1 MLQILEISKT
11 FSQALVLPSPTHSN
25 FRSSLMDP
33 TKSWTPKRCLVLL
46 AVGVLQPRFKYQNKS
61 DMCTK
66 NWPKKRWMGF
76 SVPINLFHLSE
87 LLQHTWRQLMGCQRV
102 IQLSLGSL
110 VGGTRCLWDHMLGRI
125 PVIGW
130 ETRGKNH
137 GINCYVAM
145 LYCPFLVGEKGHEEW
160 REVCQRL
167 EKLVGIFVY
176 QWVRVSKYI

>member
-33 TKSWTPKRCLVLL
+33 TKSWTPKGCLVLL

-125 PVIGW
+125 PGQESWNQLLCGYAILSLFG
-130 ETRGKNH
+130 
-137 GINCYVAM
+137 
-145 LYCPFLVGEKGHEEW
+145 W
-160 REVCQRL
+160 RERTWRMKRSL
-167 EKLVGIFVY
+167 PKIGETGGHL
-176 QWVRVSKYI
+176 RVSVSKSI